1 MKFRPFSFAIVTL
14 AFMAGATAV
23 SAKGITPKV
32 PALSD
37 GCYQITDAA
46 ELYGFA
52 EIVNGNDS
60 VPANESAC
68 AVLQNDIV
76 VNDSLISGWD
86 WDSDGEEELI
96 PWTRIEKF
104 SGTFDGNG
112 HVISCLFSSEE
123 MGLFYELYASGGN
136 SVVIKNLGI
145 ENAYFST
152 SNSSAGYLAQY
163 VSGDGASTVQV
174 TNVYV
179 RSSGMRIVNSDPNVG
194 SFVGS
199 VGVQGILR
207 MKNCYTSARLAGS
220 TNQLIG
226 RLNGSTAVVD
236 VENCYRIKQGRDAT
250 NYYGDY
256 GDLVDSSTFY
266 NGAVAFALREGDDG
280 SIWGQD
286 VGNDLFP
293 NFSGTLK
300 NSIADRYSVTF
311 HTFDGDTTKYYDSYI
326 AGFTTA
332 LPKGTSGKDL
342 IFGGWYKDS
351 EYTGENDTAI
361 SSKTTGDLEYW
372 AKMYDRYK
380 VTYHLDGGVY
390 DSVLYYACG
399 SPIASYQDA
408 IFLKD
413 SVECYLGGIG
423 GNLSHRFHRDSS
435 ILLGWYDN
443 EELTGVPVDSITTS
457 DKGDKELYAK
467 WLELKRP
474 AIDPTDSCY
483 EISNVEELYGFAAL
497 ANGRFMKGDVWP
509 EYVCG
514 KLTKDIVINEKVL
527 KDDGTLDSAKVPT
540 FIKWNGAGIKSGWFK
555 GQGHKISGLYVEDA
569 GGLFTY
575 AGIEYSKTVFVV
587 NDLKIEDSF
596 ISGRYG
602 SVGGV
607 VDNVPYAGNL
617 YLENVQMDGVVS
629 GTGYVGGL
637 VGESEG
643 NLIVKNSGH
652 RGIIEARSSA
662 TVGGIVAMNWER
674 LYIVQSYNEGLIVDK
689 KGCSAMGGLVGEF
702 SRHAFVV
709 NSYNAANFIDPYDNC
724 GRVGGLLAGYERNSI
739 HNVMHEVEQSFFLNN
754 YNMGTFGDQ
763 QPSRVNRSEVVFEN
777 DYYISGTFPDDTTGV
792 VVPASAF
799 VDGTVAEALHDY
811 VHKDYLGKDMG
822 DGINGSIWKQGEE
835 HPEFASTEYFD
846 LIMLVPSY
854 KDPVPTLAC
863 IHKEGETIK
872 LPSVMEGYTL
882 VDWTH
887 NSESISEIG
896 PTLTGDIFVYGDF
909 EKKSY
914 TVSIRSNNPAY
925 GKVRFGTSGS
935 YVGSDA
941 ATYKYDDLVKV
952 QAWSED
958 GYHFVR
964 WEDDV
969 CGTMRNCSFL
979 ATKDIQL
986 MAVFEVYVTSSSS
999 VNSSSSSAKS
1009 SSSSAKSSSSSA
1021 KPSSSSSTKSSSSSK
1036 GKDALPAM
1044 NELPQFTLS
1053 VVGREIQVV
1062 NARVG
1067 AAYAVLDLQGRIVK
1081 QGQIESANF
1090 AVMVERAGNYLVR
1103 IGSNLQMVRLK

>member
-60 VPANESAC
+60 TAANPSVC
-68 AVLQNDIV
+68 GKLMKDIV
-76 VNDSLISGWD
+76 VNDSVLSKWSWPG
-86 WDSDGEEELI
+86 SDGADFLVVWEPIKE
-96 PWTRIEKF
+96 F

-112 HVISCLFSSEE
+112 HVISGLYSETGSGLFKSFVSSSEHT
-123 MGLFYELYASGGN
+123 
-136 SVVIKNLGI
+136 VVVKDLGI
-145 ENAYFST
+145 IDSYFLTKSVAGVLVESVTGDGEALITNFYSLSELEATRSQPSRVPSVGGVVGYVGENT
-152 SNSSAGYLAQY
+152 SLTLTNCYSAGTLVDNKYEFYSRLIGYPYSLRESIKINNCY
-163 VSGDGASTVQV
+163 VLEKG
-174 TNVYV
+174 
-179 RSSGMRIVNSDPNVG
+179 SSGN
-194 SFVGS
+194 
-199 VGVQGILR
+199 GV
-207 MKNCYTSARLAGS
+207 
-220 TNQLIG
+220 
-226 RLNGSTAVVD
+226 
-236 VENCYRIKQGRDAT
+236 
-250 NYYGDY
+250 
-256 GDLVDSSTFY
+256 LVDSAAFRD
-266 NGAVAFALREGDDG
+266 GAVAYLLRENSSGA
-280 SIWGQD
+280 IWGQD
-286 VGNDLFP
+286 VGKDPYP
-293 NFSGTLK
+293 NFSGKLN
-300 NSIADRYSVTF
+300 NSIAARYTVEF
-311 HTFDGDTTKYYDSYI
+311 HTFEGDTAKYFDNYV
-326 AGFTTA
+326 AGLTTM
-332 LPKGTSGKDL
+332 LPKGTSKENL
-342 IFGGWYKDS
+342 IFGGWYRDAEFS
-351 EYTGENDTAI
+351 GENDTAI
-361 SSKTTGDLEYW
+361 SNTTTGDLEYW
-372 AKMYDRYK
+372 ARMYDRYK
-380 VTYHLDGGVY
+380 VTYHLNGGVY

-467 WLELKRP
+467 WLEFKRP
-474 AIDPTDSCY
+474 AIDPADSCY

-497 ANGRFMKGDVWP
+497 ANGKFMKGDEWP

-763 QPSRVNRSEVVFEN
+763 QPSRVNRDEVVFEN
-777 DYYISGTFPDDTTGV
+777 DYYISGTLPDDTTGV
-792 VVPASAF
+792 AVPASAF

-999 VNSSSSSAKS
+999 VKSSSSSAKS
-1009 SSSSAKSSSSSA
+1009 SSSSAKSSSSSM
-1021 KPSSSSSTKSSSSSK
+1021 KPSSSSSAKSSSSSK

-1067 AAYAVLDLQGRIVK
+1067 AAYALLDMQGRIVK
-1081 QGQIESANF
+1081 QGQVESANF
-1090 AVMVERAGNYLVR
+1090 GMTVARAGAYLVR
-1103 IGSNLQMVRLK
+1103 IGNHLQKAQLK